1 LGVCGLDTLDSFCKN
16 NKVSVK
22 WGQLQSRVALRA

>member
-1 LGVCGLDTLDSFCKN
+1 LGLGILDSFCKN

-22 WGQLQSRVALRA
+22 WGQLQVQTAVHHPQ